1 MNYIKQNYPN
11 YQSLITTNK
20 FEGNYLTLN
29 HRKAPQ
35 DQAQLM
41 FVTHD
46 PPFVKYV
53 NKDIPLIHSIEH
65 PIIEAMEFMSL
76 IEQYPNSTN
85 PAFP

>member
-1 MNYIKQNYPN
+1 
-11 YQSLITTNK
+11 
-20 FEGNYLTLN
+20 
-29 HRKAPQ
+29 
-35 DQAQLM
+35 M

-85 PAFP
+85 PAFPQAYSKGEITPQSVPDFAIVDHID